1 MGRLHGCTGKRSDV
15 RYFLKGIPQHIVR
28 PIFVVG
34 RGHINIWYQFPF
46 FKKEKVYETNN
57 FEIHRKTCS
66 MHAAYLHAI
75 LVNGKVAFKHASCR
89 SKCVD
94 NMAVDVKRLS
104 GKI

>member
-1 MGRLHGCTGKRSDV
+1 MRH
-15 RYFLKGIPQHIVR
+15 
-28 PIFVVG
+28 
-34 RGHINIWYQFPF
+34 
-46 FKKEKVYETNN
+46 NN